1 MATEDTGNTIR
12 QDLGVKLA
20 TSFLTYAQCVIA
32 DRALPDICDG
42 LKPVQRRILYAMD
55 NLGLASNKPF
65 KKCARTVGEVLGK
78 YHPHGDASVYDA
90 MVRMAQDFSLRYPLV
105 QGHGNFGSLD
115 GDPPAAMR
123 YTESRLTPVGELMM
137 IDLNKNTVPMVS
149 NFDDSEVEPSVLAT
163 FFPSLLANGSA
174 GIAVGMGCSI
184 PPHNARALYDTL
196 QKMLDAILAGEE
208 LSDDDIIA
216 SVMAPDFPTGG
227 VIVDMA
233 KVIEGYKT
241 GRGSVRLRCKY
252 EVETIKN
259 NNAIVVTEIPYK
271 VNKSRL
277 MEQLDNLYRTS
288 MSEELKSVCDE
299 SDKDGLRIVIEL
311 KKDVNVQWVIKKL
324 LKHSD
329 LQSSYG
335 MNLIALYQG
344 SPIRFT
350 LKSALD
356 VFLSH
361 VSTVL
366 TNRTQYDKEKAENR
380 LHIVEGILTCL
391 DQIEAVIAT
400 IRSVKDNKALVPT
413 LMQAYGLSEEQA
425 KTIAEMKLRSLSKAS
440 KEDYASEADNLRN
453 AIALYTSILTNE
465 VVLIQTMKQELATIA
480 EKFTDERRTSIST
493 EEDNKSDLR
502 EMIKEENLVITM
514 TQNGVIKS
522 VSDSEYSVQG
532 RRVKG
537 VKGNNLR
544 DDDVVKFMLS
554 VNSKDD
560 LLFVTN
566 KGRCHTLPVYKLPVT
581 NRKSAGKYINNFLSL
596 EDGEV
601 VISLLSR
608 NVKTKGDLFFV
619 TRKGVGK
626 RLPIEQLSVI
636 RSVTKVLSFREDDE
650 LVGCQLMK
658 NGCQLLLITAQGR
671 GLRFDPNAKNSS
683 IRPMGRSAAG
693 VNAIKLYE
701 NDVVVGLVVIDTT
714 LSKLAGGTDDEIVG
728 QCLLISE
735 NGFAKR
741 MNLKEITLKCRDGYG
756 IIAFNVTD
764 KTGCVVGAVPA
775 LEEDTLLIAS
785 RNGKVVRTPMANIA
799 VYSRTAAGVKTINL
813 DEGDVVVSVSSL
825 SDSDDDEEE
834 ATA

>member
-1 MATEDTGNTIR
+1 MATEDTGNIVR
-12 QDLGVKLA
+12 QDLGTNLA

-137 IDLNKNTVPMVS
+137 VDLVKNTVPMIP
-149 NFDDSEVEPSVLAT
+149 NFDDSESEPAVLAT

-184 PPHNARALYDTL
+184 PPHNAKALYDTM
-196 QKMLDAILAGEE
+196 QKMLDAILIGEE
-208 LSDDDIIA
+208 LTDDEIIG
-216 SVMAPDFPTGG
+216 SVLAPDFPTGG

-241 GRGSVRLRCKY
+241 GRGSVKLRCKY

-277 MEQLDNLYRTS
+277 MEQLDNLYRTT
-288 MSEELKSVCDE
+288 MAEELKSVCDE

-335 MNLIALYQG
+335 MNLIALYHG

-366 TNRTQYDKEKAENR
+366 RNRTQYDKDKAEHR
-380 LHIVEGILTCL
+380 LHIVEGILVCL
-391 DQIEAVIAT
+391 DQLDAVIAI
-400 IRSVKDNKALVPT
+400 IRSIKDNKLLTST
-413 LMQAYGLSEEQA
+413 LMSSFSLSEEQA
-425 KTIAEMKLRSLSKAS
+425 KTIVEMKLRSLTKAS
-440 KEDYASEADNLRN
+440 KDEYLSEADSLRN
-453 AIALYTSILTNE
+453 AIALYTSILTDE
-465 VVLIQTMKQELATIA
+465 VILVQTMKQELAAIA
-480 EKFTDERRTSIST
+480 EKFTDERRTTISV
-493 EEDNKSDLR
+493 EEDNSADLR
-502 EMIKEENLVITM
+502 EMIKEENLVVTM

-522 VSDSEYSVQG
+522 VSDSEYSVQN

-537 VKGNNLR
+537 IKGNNLR

-560 LLFVTN
+560 LLFITN

-581 NRKSAGKYINNFLSL
+581 NRKAAGKYINNFLSL
-596 EDGEV
+596 EEDEV

-626 RLPIEQLSVI
+626 RLPLEQLSTI
-636 RSVTKVLSFREDDE
+636 RNVTKVLSFREDDE

-658 NGCQLLLITAQGR
+658 PHCQLLLVTAQGH
-671 GLRFDPNAKNSS
+671 GLRFDPNAKKNGV
-683 IRPMGRSAAG
+683 RPMGRSAAG
-693 VNAIKLYE
+693 VNAIKLMKD
-701 NDVVVGLVVIDTT
+701 DVVVGLVVIDTM
-714 LSKLAGGTDDEIVG
+714 LNKLTGNNSDDIG
-728 QCLLISE
+728 QCLLASE

-741 MNLKEITLKCRDGYG
+741 LNLKDITLKGRGGYG
-756 IIAFNVTD
+756 VIVFGISE
-764 KTGCVVGAVPA
+764 KTGIVTGALSA
-775 LEEDTLLIAS
+775 NENENLLIAS
-785 RNGKVVRTPMANIA
+785 RNGKVVRISIA
-799 VYSRTAAGVKTINL
+799 DIVVYGRAAAGVRTINL
-813 DEGDVVVSVSSL
+813 DDGDLVVSISSI
-825 SDSDDDEEE
+825 SDAEDEEE